1 MQGIIMF
8 EEIAKV
14 KVSKDQSKN
23 LEGVMQMAVTMA
35 SLEMHNITGS
45 TCQFVIKYV
54 QKVK

>member
-1 MQGIIMF
+1 MF